1 MTWRRMKLSSEL
13 TAVGLL
19 LALLTPGTGLTQDLP
34 RGQVVD
40 DVPAVDDQAQRF
52 ALYLPSTFTA
62 DRSWP
67 LILAFDAG
75 GRGRRAVERYQA
87 AAERYGYIVA
97 GSNNSRNGPWK
108 RSLDA
113 AKAMT
118 ADLTGRFPVDLKR
131 IYTAGM
137 SGGARV
143 AMMVALHPEV
153 IAGRVRPEIA
163 GVLASSAGFPSG
175 EFRES
180 VGFPVFGTVGTE
192 DFNYREMTDL
202 DQTLKSPH
210 RVVVFEGGH
219 TWLSSELAIE
229 AIEWM
234 EIQAM
239 SSGMRPPDQALVDAV
254 FKRRTKQADGLANG
268 LARMREWQSIAR
280 DFRGLKNVSEL
291 DQRAAALSAQADVKA
306 ALDAERADAE
316 REDGMR
322 AQVAALLEDVD
333 TSSGVAKLQ
342 AHINALLSQSREATD
357 SSSRRM
363 ARRVLTSLRAAAA
376 GTRHPDLKALLE
388 QIPTTTPR

>member
-1 MTWRRMKLSSEL
+1 MKLSSKL

-52 ALYLPSTFTA
+52 ALYLPSTFRA

-219 TWLSSELAIE
+219 TWLSSELATE

-239 SSGMRPPDQALVDAV
+239 SSGMRPPDQAVVDDV
-254 FKRRTKQADGLANG
+254 FKRRTKRADGLANG

-322 AQVAALLEDVD
+322 AEVAALLEDVD

-363 ARRVLTSLRAAAA
+363 ARRVLTSLRAATA

>member
-1 MTWRRMKLSSEL
+1 MKLSSKL

-52 ALYLPSTFTA
+52 ALYLPSTFRA

-192 DFNYREMTDL
+192 DFNYQEMTDL

-219 TWLSSELAIE
+219 TWLSSELATE

-239 SSGMRPPDQALVDAV
+239 SSGMRPPDQTVIDDV
-254 FKRRTKQADGLANG
+254 FERRTKRADGLASG

-280 DFRGLKNVSEL
+280 DFRGLKNVSAL

-306 ALDAERADAE
+306 ALDVERADAE

-322 AQVAALLEDVD
+322 AEVAALLEDVD

-363 ARRVLTSLRAAAA
+363 ARRVLTSLRAATA
-376 GTRHPDLKALLE
+376 GTRHPELKALLE

>member
-1 MTWRRMKLSSEL
+1 MKRSSKL

-131 IYTAGM
+131 IYAAGM

-143 AMMVALHPEV
+143 AMMVALHPEL

-219 TWLSSELAIE
+219 TWLSSELATE

-239 SSGMRPPDQALVDAV
+239 SSGMRPPDQALVDDV
-254 FKRRTKQADGLANG
+254 FKRRTKRADGLANG
-268 LARMREWQSIAR
+268 VARMREWQSIAR
-280 DFRGLKNVSEL
+280 DFRGLRNVSEL
-291 DQRAAALSAQADVKA
+291 DQLASALSAQADVKA
-306 ALDAERADAE
+306 ALDAERTDAE

-322 AQVAALLEDVD
+322 AEVAALLEDVD

-376 GTRHPDLKALLE
+376 GTRHPNLKALLE
-388 QIPTTTPR
+388 QIPTPTPR

>member
-1 MTWRRMKLSSEL
+1 MKLSSKL

-108 RSLDA
+108 PSLDA

-143 AMMVALHPEV
+143 AMMVALHPEL
-153 IAGRVRPEIA
+153 IAGRVRPAIA

-202 DQTLKSPH
+202 DQTLKSSH

-234 EIQAM
+234 EIQAIG
-239 SSGMRPPDQALVDAV
+239 SGIRPPDRELVDDV
-254 FKRRTKQADGLANG
+254 FRRRTKQADGLANG
-268 LARMREWQSIAR
+268 LARMREWRSLAR
-280 DFRGLKNVSEL
+280 DFRGLKNVREL

-322 AQVAALLEDVD
+322 GEVAALFENVD

-342 AHINALLSQSREATD
+342 AYINTLLSQSREATD
-357 SSSRRM
+357 SSARRM
-363 ARRVLTSLRAAAA
+363 ARRMLTSLRVAIA